1 MLRASEEWAMLEGL
15 TPPVRN
21 AGTCK
26 VATVSATLSDDDRK
40 IFLAA
45 VSDKSNWPIKTLAK
59 ALNERGLLISD
70 SPLTN
75 HRAQT
80 CVCFRQ
86 G

>member
-1 MLRASEEWAMLEGL
+1 MLEGL

-21 AGTCK
+21 AGSCK
-26 VATVSATLSDDDRK
+26 VATIGATLSDADRQ
-40 IFLAA
+40 ILLTA
-45 VSDKSNWPIKTLAK
+45 VADKDNWPVKTLAK